1 MYPVFRDVHVK
12 ARIWPITDIWGKVT
26 YMACHCW
33 IWVKYAAKQNL
44 QGDLLPAKPYSTL
57 SHVLQLWPLQVPLFG
72 ICTMDPTFKVD
83 LEPFY
88 SCPSSSYLKDHLQ
101 WGPHGLVAPLLMGRM
116 SAAEPSLS
124 PLFSLFLSSFFSLSI
139 SSLLSLFF
147 LFTIYSS
154 FFRAILSIILLMF
167 FSLCST
173 VLPIYPS
180 TFPIRAASLSLSY
193 LIQATSQYHSLTKYS
208 RKNSCHWCQY

>member
-1 MYPVFRDVHVK
+1 MYQWIYDQLMYPVFRYVHVK
-12 ARIWPITDIWGKVT
+12 ARICLITDIWGKVT
-26 YMACHCW
+26 YMACRCW
-33 IWVKYAAKQNL
+33 IWVKFAAKQNL
-44 QGDLLPAKPYSTL
+44 QSDLLPAKPYSTL
-57 SHVLQLWPLQVPLFG
+57 SHVPQLWPLQVPLFG

-116 SAAEPSLS
+116 SAAGPSLS

-139 SSLLSLFF
+139 SSLLSLFY

-154 FFRAILSIILLMF
+154 FFRATLSLILLMF
-167 FSLCST
+167 FLSLLHCSSYLSLNFSYSCSIT
-173 VLPIYPS
+173 QPQLPYPS
-180 TFPIRAASLSLSY
+180 NITM
-193 LIQATSQYHSLTKYS
+193 SQL
-208 RKNSCHWCQY
+208 N